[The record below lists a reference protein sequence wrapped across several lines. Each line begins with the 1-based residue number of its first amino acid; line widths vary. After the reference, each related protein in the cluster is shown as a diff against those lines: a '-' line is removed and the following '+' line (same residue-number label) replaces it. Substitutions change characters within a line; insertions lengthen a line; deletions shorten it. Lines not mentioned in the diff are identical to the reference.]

1 LIVLLKST
9 GASAPSSER
18 KMNIGKSYWAVSIK
32 NKAAET
38 SMPRKEYSEM
48 RRALRAEASIV
59 LNNKFEYRTE
69 KEALAAK
76 KKLPKEL
83 QSWVQINESFPVSLG
98 FRTQALD
105 RRDQMKFVNEK
116 GVSALKRWIESTR
129 GEDEFGPLAETDPR
143 ALNAWA
149 CEAEESMLAGNP
161 PVVEMSQH
169 MSRSGR
175 PETFTLTD
183 DMIDEREEDE

>member
-1 LIVLLKST
+1 
-9 GASAPSSER
+9 
-18 KMNIGKSYWAVSIK
+18 
-32 NKAAET
+32 
-38 SMPRKEYSEM
+38 
-48 RRALRAEASIV
+48 
-59 LNNKFEYRTE
+59 
-69 KEALAAK
+69 
-76 KKLPKEL
+76 
-83 QSWVQINESFPVSLG
+83 
-98 FRTQALD
+98 
-105 RRDQMKFVNEK
+105 MKFVNEK

-175 PETFTLTD
+175 PETFTLD
-183 DMIDEREEDE
+183 EDMIDEREETSAEWGNRHEPEIT